1 MTVSAIKNHH
11 PERLMS
17 WRRLTATATPGM
29 NKTRE
34 EIPFNMATPMI
45 KSKIEVTIPTSSENT
60 LHHQYSDR
68 LDLVRKSKYLRN
80 PDDIDCV
87 KLI

>member
-11 PERLMS
+11 PDRLMS

-29 NKTRE
+29 NRTKD
-34 EIPFNMATPMI
+34 EIPFRTATPMI
-45 KSKIEVTIPTSSENT
+45 RSKVEVTIPTNSEKT

-68 LDLVRKSKYLRN
+68 LDLVRKSRYRCN
-80 PDDIDCV
+80 PDETAWLKVI
-87 KLI
+87 

>member
-45 KSKIEVTIPTSSENT
+45 KSKIEVTIPTSSENA

-68 LDLVRKSKYLRN
+68 LDLVRKSKYRCS
-80 PDDIDCV
+80 PEETAWV
-87 KLI
+87 KVI